1 MANFLKWMFV
11 VQERPRR
18 VRTGRPNLLVFGT
31 LTAALA
37 VLSVFH
43 TATQAELSADQ
54 PPATVAESP
63 AVTAPEAAEPVP
75 APQPKRYRALAEY
88 LAKRYLVSTEA
99 IQEMVA
105 AAHHAGERVGLD
117 PLLIIAVMA
126 VESRF
131 NPIAESG
138 AGAKGLMQV
147 IPKYHLDKLEPWG
160 GEKAVLDPPTNILV
174 GAMILREYMD
184 RTGDLTAALQRYNGA
199 PQDTETGYTRKVVN
213 ERQRLNQ
220 VVAQTR
226 A

>member
-11 VQERPRR
+11 VQEPARR
-18 VRTGRPNLLVFGT
+18 LRKGRPNLLVYGS

-37 VLSVFH
+37 VLTVFH
-43 TATQAELSADQ
+43 TTTQADLSAGQ
-54 PPATVAESP
+54 VPAAVAESP
-63 AVTAPEAAEPVP
+63 AMTSPEAAEPVP
-75 APQPKRYRALAEY
+75 APQPKRYRALAEH

-99 IQEMVA
+99 IQDLVA

-147 IPKYHLDKLEPWG
+147 IPKYHQDKLVEHG
-160 GEKAVLDPPTNILV
+160 GEGALLDPLINIPV
-174 GAMILREYMD
+174 GAR
-184 RTGDLTAALQRYNGA
+184 
-199 PQDTETGYTRKVVN
+199 
-213 ERQRLNQ
+213 
-220 VVAQTR
+220 
-226 A
+226 